1 MDLNSR
7 GSNWQSRWS
16 SFYVD
21 ECLSCPEYFYLLAT
35 YQDCITLQEM
45 LSHLV
50 RLFLTFRKSR
60 AATQR
65 GNQRGTGWARRWTD
79 SRARM
84 QLHLWHAARLVSC
97 VHSPKIDTFPFRPS
111 WLTWNIMTLPLTE
124 KYSFIFTATKPP
136 GDSCVPRT
144 EQRFL
149 LLGPSRQS
157 VLCLASKSFFS
168 L

>member
-1 MDLNSR
+1 MKFLLCRWVSFLPGIFLFIGHISGLHNTAGNAVTF
-7 GSNWQSRWS
+7 GSAFSNFQ
-16 SFYVD
+16 
-21 ECLSCPEYFYLLAT
+21 
-35 YQDCITLQEM
+35 
-45 LSHLV
+45 
-50 RLFLTFRKSR
+50 KNR

-157 VLCLASKSFFS
+157 VLRLTSKSFFS